1 MENEIEV
8 NGVRYVRAESMAEKS
23 DLPLVMVRQAESG
36 VHYGYLAKDDG
47 QGNVTIY
54 DARRVWY
61 WKGAATLSQLALD
74 GPSTPDECKFPAPV
88 PEITIYGI
96 CEMIPVTSRAA
107 ERLNSVPV
115 WSA

>member
-1 MENEIEV
+1 MQDTVEI
-8 NGVRYVRAESMAEKS
+8 NGVRYVRAESMATNA

-36 VHYGYLAKDDG
+36 VHFGYLAKDDG
-47 QGNVTIY
+47 RGNVTLFN
-54 DARRVWY
+54 ARRVWY

-74 GPSTPDECKFPAPV
+74 GPSAPDECKFPAAV

-96 CEMIPVTSRAA
+96 CEMIPITARAA